1 MIAMK
6 NSLIPCL
13 HRIHEGKPL
22 GVHQISS
29 RIGMSIELT
38 NLINRLSELNAAAE
52 ENQVED
58 RSVLVTFD
66 DGWSDVVL
74 LIDFFESA
82 KKLQPVLFLTR
93 DQILGNTNLLPL
105 SRLYAWCDSWSLGLE
120 KIDQLGISRAT
131 LKSLPEDLQHSILD
145 DLDVPRTHISSQV
158 LELEQISQLQR
169 RGWIIASHAHDHHD
183 LRFDDAS
190 DLLDGLT
197 KARNEIVEFGGEPWL
212 AWPEGRCTMRTCEI
226 AKKAGFTKQFS
237 LDIEAGN
244 VNHPDLIPREIWS

>member
-13 HRIHEGKPL
+13 HKYDGKPL

-29 RIGMSIELT
+29 KIGMSIELA
-38 NLINRLSELNAAAE
+38 NLINRSIELNSVAE
-52 ENQVED
+52 KNQVED

-105 SRLYAWCDSWSLGLE
+105 SRLYTGVILG
-120 KIDQLGISRAT
+120 
-131 LKSLPEDLQHSILD
+131 P
-145 DLDVPRTHISSQV
+145 
-158 LELEQISQLQR
+158 
-169 RGWIIASHAHDHHD
+169 
-183 LRFDDAS
+183 
-190 DLLDGLT
+190 
-197 KARNEIVEFGGEPWL
+197 
-212 AWPEGRCTMRTCEI
+212 
-226 AKKAGFTKQFS
+226 
-237 LDIEAGN
+237 
-244 VNHPDLIPREIWS
+244 